1 MLYNQILLR
10 YILILSKKASKGS
23 FTSEANLVTSPVTIT
38 KNADFGEFVGKEGVI
53 FFQRKFTGTIYV
65 FK

>member
-1 MLYNQILLR
+1 MGYPYICYTTKILLR
-10 YILILSKKASKGS
+10 YILILSKNTSKGS
-23 FTSEANLVTSPVTIT
+23 FTSEAN

-53 FFQRKFTGTIYV
+53 FFNENLQGPYKHV